1 MIHSINFIQSAAVAA
16 FSADLT
22 KADWAVIKALP
33 FIGIGV
39 VLSGLAILAIVLSQF
54 YRLAGKDAKPAPEGG
69 HKFGGQ
75 HAVAPVPE
83 KKEEAPVTEESGL
96 EQIAAMIGL
105 SIYMTESSD
114 KIYLTETKQ
123 YYNNNPWTSE
133 SLAKQ
138 SRRFKR
144 WQAVKK

>member
-1 MIHSINFIQSAAVAA
+1 MIQHISLIQSAVA

-22 KADWAVIKALP
+22 KSDWAVIKALL

-54 YRLAGKDAKPAPEGG
+54 YRLAGKDAKPAP
-69 HKFGGQ
+69 
-75 HAVAPVPE
+75 AAAPAPAPAAPE
-83 KKEEAPVTEESGL
+83 KKEEAPVTEESEL

-114 KIYLTETKQ
+114 KVYLTETKQ

>member
-1 MIHSINFIQSAAVAA
+1 MIQHISLIQSAVA

-22 KADWAVIKALP
+22 KSDWAVIKALP

-54 YRLAGKDAKPAPEGG
+54 YRLAGKDAKPAP
-69 HKFGGQ
+69 
-75 HAVAPVPE
+75 AAAPAPAPAAAP
-83 KKEEAPVTEESGL
+83 KKEEAPATEESEL

-123 YYNNNPWTSE
+123 YYNVNPWTSE

>member
-54 YRLAGKDAKPAPEGG
+54 YRLAGKDAKPAP
-69 HKFGGQ
+69 
-75 HAVAPVPE
+75 VAAPAPAPAPE

-114 KIYLTETKQ
+114 KVYLTETKQ

>member
-33 FIGIGV
+33 FIGISV

-54 YRLAGKDAKPAPEGG
+54 YRLAGKDAKPAP
-69 HKFGGQ
+69 
-75 HAVAPVPE
+75 AVAPAPAPAPE
-83 KKEEAPVTEESGL
+83 KKEEAPVTEESEL

-114 KIYLTETKQ
+114 KVYLTETKQ

>member
-1 MIHSINFIQSAAVAA
+1 MIQHISLIQSAVAA

-22 KADWAVIKALP
+22 KSDWAVIKALP

-54 YRLAGKDAKPAPEGG
+54 YRLAGKDAKPAP
-69 HKFGGQ
+69 
-75 HAVAPVPE
+75 AAAPAPAPAAAP
-83 KKEEAPVTEESGL
+83 KKEEAPVTAESEL

-114 KIYLTETKQ
+114 KVYLTETKQ
-123 YYNNNPWTSE
+123 YYNTNPWTSE

>member
-33 FIGIGV
+33 FIGISV

-54 YRLAGKDAKPAPEGG
+54 YRLAGKDAKPAP
-69 HKFGGQ
+69 
-75 HAVAPVPE
+75 VATPAPAPAPE
-83 KKEEAPVTEESGL
+83 KKEEAPVTEEGEL

-123 YYNNNPWTSE
+123 YYNVNPWTSE

>member
-1 MIHSINFIQSAAVAA
+1 MIQSINLIQSAVA

-22 KADWAVIKALP
+22 KSDWAVIKALP

-54 YRLAGKDAKPAPEGG
+54 YRLAGKDAKPAP
-69 HKFGGQ
+69 
-75 HAVAPVPE
+75 AAAPAPAPAAAPE
-83 KKEEAPVTEESGL
+83 KKEEAPATEESEL

-114 KIYLTETKQ
+114 KVYLTETKQ

>member
-1 MIHSINFIQSAAVAA
+1 MIQHISLIQSAVA

-22 KADWAVIKALP
+22 KSDWAVIKALP

-54 YRLAGKDAKPAPEGG
+54 YRLAGKDAKPAP
-69 HKFGGQ
+69 
-75 HAVAPVPE
+75 VATPAPAPAPE
-83 KKEEAPVTEESGL
+83 KKEEAPATEESEL

-114 KIYLTETKQ
+114 KVYLTETKQ

>member
-1 MIHSINFIQSAAVAA
+1 MIQHISLIQSAVAA

-22 KADWAVIKALP
+22 KSDWAVIKALP

-54 YRLAGKDAKPAPEGG
+54 YRFAGKDAKPAP
-69 HKFGGQ
+69 
-75 HAVAPVPE
+75 AAAPAPAPAAAP
-83 KKEEAPVTEESGL
+83 KKEEAPATEESEL

-114 KIYLTETKQ
+114 KVYLTETKQ

>member
-1 MIHSINFIQSAAVAA
+1 MIQSLSLIQTAVGAWA
-16 FSADLT
+16 DFSHADKLLV
-22 KADWAVIKALP
+22 KSLP
-33 FIGIGV
+33 FIGITV

-54 YRLAGKDAKPAPEGG
+54 YRLAGKDAKPAP
-69 HKFGGQ
+69 
-75 HAVAPVPE
+75 AATPAPAPAPA
-83 KKEEAPVTEESGL
+83 KKEEAPVTEESEL

>member
-16 FSADLT
+16 FSADLP

-33 FIGIGV
+33 FIGISV

-54 YRLAGKDAKPAPEGG
+54 YRLAGKDAKPAP
-69 HKFGGQ
+69 
-75 HAVAPVPE
+75 VATPAPAPAPE
-83 KKEEAPVTEESGL
+83 KKEEAPVTEEGEL

>member
-1 MIHSINFIQSAAVAA
+1 MIQHISLIQSAVAA

-22 KADWAVIKALP
+22 KSDWAVIKALP

-54 YRLAGKDAKPAPEGG
+54 YRFAGKDAKPAP
-69 HKFGGQ
+69 
-75 HAVAPVPE
+75 AAAPAPAPAAP
-83 KKEEAPVTEESGL
+83 KKEEAPVTEESEL

-114 KIYLTETKQ
+114 KVYLTETKQ

>member
-1 MIHSINFIQSAAVAA
+1 MIQHISLIQSAVA

-22 KADWAVIKALP
+22 KSDWAVIKALP

-54 YRLAGKDAKPAPEGG
+54 YRLAGKDAKPAP
-69 HKFGGQ
+69 
-75 HAVAPVPE
+75 AAAPAPAPAAAPE
-83 KKEEAPVTEESGL
+83 KKEEAPVTEESEL

-114 KIYLTETKQ
+114 KVYLTETKQ

>member
-1 MIHSINFIQSAAVAA
+1 MIQHISLIQSAVAA

-22 KADWAVIKALP
+22 KSDWAVIKALP

-54 YRLAGKDAKPAPEGG
+54 YRLAGKDAKPAP
-69 HKFGGQ
+69 
-75 HAVAPVPE
+75 AAAPAPAPAAPE
-83 KKEEAPVTEESGL
+83 KKEEAPVTEESEL

-114 KIYLTETKQ
+114 KVYLTETKQ

>member
-1 MIHSINFIQSAAVAA
+1 MIQHISLIQSAVA

-22 KADWAVIKALP
+22 KSDWAVIKALP

-54 YRLAGKDAKPAPEGG
+54 YRLAGKDAKPAP
-69 HKFGGQ
+69 
-75 HAVAPVPE
+75 VAAPAPAPAAPE
-83 KKEEAPVTEESGL
+83 KKEEAPVTEESEL

-114 KIYLTETKQ
+114 K
-123 YYNNNPWTSE
+123 
-133 SLAKQ
+133 
-138 SRRFKR
+138 
-144 WQAVKK
+144 V

>member
-1 MIHSINFIQSAAVAA
+1 MIQHISLIQSAVA

-22 KADWAVIKALP
+22 KSDWAVIKALP

-54 YRLAGKDAKPAPEGG
+54 YRLAGKDAKPAP
-69 HKFGGQ
+69 
-75 HAVAPVPE
+75 VAAPAPAPAAAP
-83 KKEEAPVTEESGL
+83 KKEEAPVTEESEL

>member
-1 MIHSINFIQSAAVAA
+1 MIQHISLIQSAVA

-22 KADWAVIKALP
+22 KSDWAVIKALP

-54 YRLAGKDAKPAPEGG
+54 YRLAGKDAKPAP
-69 HKFGGQ
+69 
-75 HAVAPVPE
+75 AAAPAPTPAAPE
-83 KKEEAPVTEESGL
+83 KKEEAPATEESEL

-114 KIYLTETKQ
+114 KVYLTETKQ

>member
-1 MIHSINFIQSAAVAA
+1 MIQHISLIQSAVAA

-22 KADWAVIKALP
+22 KSDWAVIKALP

-54 YRLAGKDAKPAPEGG
+54 YRLAGKDAKPAP
-69 HKFGGQ
+69 
-75 HAVAPVPE
+75 AAAPAPSPAAAP
-83 KKEEAPVTEESGL
+83 KKEEAPATEESEL

>member
-1 MIHSINFIQSAAVAA
+1 MIQHISLIQSAVAA

-22 KADWAVIKALP
+22 KSDWAVIKALP

-54 YRLAGKDAKPAPEGG
+54 YRLAGKDAKPAP
-69 HKFGGQ
+69 
-75 HAVAPVPE
+75 AAAPAPAPAAPE
-83 KKEEAPVTEESGL
+83 KKEEAHATEDSEL

>member
-1 MIHSINFIQSAAVAA
+1 MIQHISLIQSAVAA

-22 KADWAVIKALP
+22 KSDWAVIKALP

-54 YRLAGKDAKPAPEGG
+54 YRLAGKDAKPAP
-69 HKFGGQ
+69 
-75 HAVAPVPE
+75 VAAPAPAPAAPE
-83 KKEEAPVTEESGL
+83 KKEEAPVTEESEL

-114 KIYLTETKQ
+114 KVYLTETKQ

>member
-1 MIHSINFIQSAAVAA
+1 MIQHISLIQSAVA

-22 KADWAVIKALP
+22 KSDWAVIKALP

-54 YRLAGKDAKPAPEGG
+54 YRLAGKDAKPAP
-69 HKFGGQ
+69 
-75 HAVAPVPE
+75 AAAPAPAPAAAPE
-83 KKEEAPVTEESGL
+83 KKEEAPATEESEL

-114 KIYLTETKQ
+114 KVYLTETKQ
-123 YYNNNPWTSE
+123 YYNTNPWTSE

>member
-1 MIHSINFIQSAAVAA
+1 MIQSINLIQSALA
-16 FSADLT
+16 FSEDLT

-39 VLSGLAILAIVLSQF
+39 VLSGRAILAIVLSQF
-54 YRLAGKDAKPAPEGG
+54 YRFAGKDAKPAP
-69 HKFGGQ
+69 
-75 HAVAPVPE
+75 AAAPAPAPAPE
-83 KKEEAPVTEESGL
+83 KKEEAPVTEESEL

>member
-1 MIHSINFIQSAAVAA
+1 MIQSINLIQSAVA

-22 KADWAVIKALP
+22 KSDWAVIKALP

-54 YRLAGKDAKPAPEGG
+54 YRLAGKDAKPAP
-69 HKFGGQ
+69 
-75 HAVAPVPE
+75 AAAPAPAPAAPE
-83 KKEEAPVTEESGL
+83 KKEEAPATEESEL

-114 KIYLTETKQ
+114 KVYLTETKQ

>member
-1 MIHSINFIQSAAVAA
+1 MIQSINLIQSAVAA

-22 KADWAVIKALP
+22 KSDWAVIKALP

-54 YRLAGKDAKPAPEGG
+54 YRLAGKDAKPAP
-69 HKFGGQ
+69 
-75 HAVAPVPE
+75 AAAPAPAPAAPE
-83 KKEEAPVTEESGL
+83 KKEEAPVTEESEL

-114 KIYLTETKQ
+114 KVYLTETKQ

>member
-1 MIHSINFIQSAAVAA
+1 MIQSINLIQSAVA

-22 KADWAVIKALP
+22 KSDWAVIKALP

-54 YRLAGKDAKPAPEGG
+54 YRLAGKDAKPAP
-69 HKFGGQ
+69 
-75 HAVAPVPE
+75 VAAPAPAPAAAPE
-83 KKEEAPVTEESGL
+83 KKEEAPVTEESEL

-114 KIYLTETKQ
+114 KVYLTETKQ

>member
-1 MIHSINFIQSAAVAA
+1 MIQHISLIQSAVA

-22 KADWAVIKALP
+22 KSDWAVIKALP
-33 FIGIGV
+33 FIGISV

-54 YRLAGKDAKPAPEGG
+54 YRLAGKDAKPAP
-69 HKFGGQ
+69 
-75 HAVAPVPE
+75 AATPAPAPAAPE
-83 KKEEAPVTEESGL
+83 KKEEAPATEESEL

-114 KIYLTETKQ
+114 KVYLTETKQ

>member
-54 YRLAGKDAKPAPEGG
+54 YRLAGKDAKPAP
-69 HKFGGQ
+69 
-75 HAVAPVPE
+75 AAAPAPAPAPE
-83 KKEEAPVTEESGL
+83 KKEEAPVTEEGGL

>member
-1 MIHSINFIQSAAVAA
+1 MIQHISLIQSALA
-16 FSADLT
+16 FSEDLT

-33 FIGIGV
+33 FIGISV

-54 YRLAGKDAKPAPEGG
+54 YRLAGKDAKPAP
-69 HKFGGQ
+69 
-75 HAVAPVPE
+75 AATPAPAPAPE
-83 KKEEAPVTEESGL
+83 KKEEAPVTEEGEL

>member
-1 MIHSINFIQSAAVAA
+1 MIQHISLIQSAVAA

-22 KADWAVIKALP
+22 KSDWAVIKALP

-54 YRLAGKDAKPAPEGG
+54 YRLAGKDAKPAP
-69 HKFGGQ
+69 
-75 HAVAPVPE
+75 AAAPAPAPAAAP
-83 KKEEAPVTEESGL
+83 KKEEAPATEESEL

-114 KIYLTETKQ
+114 KVYLTETKQ

>member
-33 FIGIGV
+33 FIGISV

-54 YRLAGKDAKPAPEGG
+54 YRLAGKDAKPAP
-69 HKFGGQ
+69 
-75 HAVAPVPE
+75 VATPAPAPAPE
-83 KKEEAPVTEESGL
+83 KKEEAPVTEESEL

-114 KIYLTETKQ
+114 KVYLTETKQ

>member
-1 MIHSINFIQSAAVAA
+1 MIQSINLIQSALA
-16 FSADLT
+16 FSEDLT

-33 FIGIGV
+33 FIGISV

-54 YRLAGKDAKPAPEGG
+54 YRLAGKDAKPAP
-69 HKFGGQ
+69 
-75 HAVAPVPE
+75 VATPAPAPAPE
-83 KKEEAPVTEESGL
+83 KKEEAPVTEEGEL

>member
-33 FIGIGV
+33 FIGISV

-54 YRLAGKDAKPAPEGG
+54 YRLAGKDAKPAP
-69 HKFGGQ
+69 
-75 HAVAPVPE
+75 VATPAPAPAPE
-83 KKEEAPVTEESGL
+83 KKEEAPVTEESEL

>member
-1 MIHSINFIQSAAVAA
+1 MIQSINLIQSAVA

-22 KADWAVIKALP
+22 KSDWAVIKALP

-54 YRLAGKDAKPAPEGG
+54 YRLAGKDAKPAP
-69 HKFGGQ
+69 
-75 HAVAPVPE
+75 VAAPAPAPAAPE
-83 KKEEAPVTEESGL
+83 KKEEAPATEESEL

-114 KIYLTETKQ
+114 KVYLTETKQ

>member
-1 MIHSINFIQSAAVAA
+1 MIQHISLIQSAVAA

-22 KADWAVIKALP
+22 KSDWAVIKALP

-54 YRLAGKDAKPAPEGG
+54 YRLAGKDAKPAPS
-69 HKFGGQ
+69 
-75 HAVAPVPE
+75 AAPAPAPAAPE
-83 KKEEAPVTEESGL
+83 KKEEAPATEESEL

-114 KIYLTETKQ
+114 KVYLTETKQ
-123 YYNNNPWTSE
+123 YYNNTPWTSE

>member
-1 MIHSINFIQSAAVAA
+1 MIQNINIIQSALTAIEY
-16 FSADLT
+16 SKDLT
-22 KADWAVIKALP
+22 DADWELIHALP

-54 YRLAGKDAKPAPEGG
+54 YRLAGKDAKPAP
-69 HKFGGQ
+69 
-75 HAVAPVPE
+75 VATPAPAPAPE
-83 KKEEAPVTEESGL
+83 KKEEAPVTEESEL

>member
-39 VLSGLAILAIVLSQF
+39 VLAGLAILAIVLSQF
-54 YRLAGKDAKPAPEGG
+54 YRLAGKDAKPAP
-69 HKFGGQ
+69 
-75 HAVAPVPE
+75 AAAPAPAPAAP

-123 YYNNNPWTSE
+123 YYNVNPWTSE

>member
-1 MIHSINFIQSAAVAA
+1 MIQHISLIQSALA
-16 FSADLT
+16 FSEDLT

-54 YRLAGKDAKPAPEGG
+54 YRFAGKDAKPAP
-69 HKFGGQ
+69 
-75 HAVAPVPE
+75 VATPAPAPAPE
-83 KKEEAPVTEESGL
+83 KKEEAPVTEESEL